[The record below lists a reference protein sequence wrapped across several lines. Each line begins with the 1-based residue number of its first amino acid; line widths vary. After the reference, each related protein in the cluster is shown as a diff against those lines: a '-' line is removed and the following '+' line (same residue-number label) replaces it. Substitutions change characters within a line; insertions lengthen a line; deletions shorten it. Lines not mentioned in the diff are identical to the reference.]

1 MTHRLKDNLTSSYVE
16 AANRL
21 NSKRARRKVVAYV
34 ESYDDVF
41 FWRQILSQVETDKV
55 TFEVMLPT
63 RERKLERGKKAA
75 LMSLL
80 EGKVGQDMVAC
91 VDADYD
97 YLIQGASETSR
108 RILRSPY
115 VFHTYAYAI
124 ENLQCYAPSLHD
136 VSVAVSL
143 NDQEVFDM
151 EQYLR
156 DFSQAIYPLFVWNIW
171 YYRTS
176 HYSQFTMTD
185 FLHVVEMG
193 KFGFAQ
199 ADSLIRSLRHK
210 VGKKTEQL
218 RRLHPDAAARSGSA
232 VPDADRRRVLDFRPR
247 HRCDGPCR
255 TRCDPRRRRNRNRRH
270 QAHAEDDLHGR
281 GNVP

>member
-1 MTHRLKDNLTSSYVE
+1 M
-16 AANRL
+16 
-21 NSKRARRKVVAYV
+21 
-34 ESYDDVF
+34 
-41 FWRQILSQVETDKV
+41 
-55 TFEVMLPT
+55 
-63 RERKLERGKKAA
+63 
-75 LMSLL
+75 
-80 EGKVGQDMVAC
+80 
-91 VDADYD
+91 
-97 YLIQGASETSR
+97 
-108 RILRSPY
+108 
-115 VFHTYAYAI
+115 FHTYAYAI

-218 RRLHPDAAARSGSA
+218 RRLHPDAKESWQRVKDDLRTLG
-232 VPDADRRRVLDFRPR
+232 VNPDNAYLYIQG
-247 HRCDGPCR
+247 HHLCDKVVSPMLR
-255 TRCDPRRRRNRNRRH
+255 KVCDKLVRMRENEITQQSVHGVQRRNELSCYSNSVDDITSVLKRNAGFMRSPEFARIK
-270 QAHAEDDLHGR
+270 ADLQRFVDGLDQ
-281 GNVP
+281 PQT

>member
-136 VSVAVSL
+136 VSVAEI
-143 NDQEVFDM
+143 D
-151 EQYLR
+151 
-156 DFSQAIYPLFVWNIW
+156 
-171 YYRTS
+171 
-176 HYSQFTMTD
+176 
-185 FLHVVEMG
+185 
-193 KFGFAQ
+193 
-199 ADSLIRSLRHK
+199 
-210 VGKKTEQL
+210 
-218 RRLHPDAAARSGSA
+218 
-232 VPDADRRRVLDFRPR
+232 
-247 HRCDGPCR
+247 
-255 TRCDPRRRRNRNRRH
+255 
-270 QAHAEDDLHGR
+270 
-281 GNVP
+281 